1 MKKKLLIALTLV
13 LFLFNASL
21 LFAQQTAKGMFAN
34 MDTNQDGK
42 VSKEEFMN
50 FHLKF
55 AKKAQDAR
63 FNRLD
68 TNGDGTISREEF
80 SATTVREAKTM
91 GNLKFRFVD
100 LNRDGVLTQDEV
112 QKRFRLLKQILKD
125 LSSKK

>member
-1 MKKKLLIALTLV
+1 MKKKLVTALTLV
-13 LFLFNASL
+13 LLVFSFSL
-21 LFAQQTAKGMFAN
+21 LFAQETPKSIFAK

-42 VSKEEFMN
+42 VSKEEFMT
-50 FHLKF
+50 FHLEF

-68 TNGDGTISREEF
+68 TNGDGMISREEF
-80 SATTVREAKTM
+80 SAVVVKEARTM

-125 LSSKK
+125 LSS

>member
-1 MKKKLLIALTLV
+1 MKKKLVTSLTLV
-13 LFLFNASL
+13 LFLFNFSL
-21 LFAQQTAKGMFAN
+21 LFARETPKSMFAK

-42 VSKEEFMN
+42 VSKEEFMT
-50 FHLKF
+50 FHLEF

-68 TNGDGTISREEF
+68 TNGDGMISREEF
-80 SATTVREAKTM
+80 SAITVKEARAM

-125 LSSKK
+125 LSS